1 MNEYLDLA
9 QLILFA
15 GLAVAGIVMGL
26 QKMGLLKI
34 NGSKNNGGSNL
45 GVMMEKLRHLE
56 TTQDKLADAMLQQ
69 TLILEGQ
76 KNNTKKLADLQEKIL
91 DKLDNIH
98 GQVKSKVTADR
109 V

>member
-1 MNEYLDLA
+1 MNEYLELA
-9 QLILFA
+9 QLVLFA
-15 GLAVAGIVMGL
+15 GLAIAGIVIGL

-34 NGSKNNGGSNL
+34 NGSKGNGL
-45 GVMMEKLRHLE
+45 GVMMEKLRNLE
-56 TTQDKLADAMLQQ
+56 KTQDKLATAMLQQ

-91 DKLDNIH
+91 DKLDDIH